1 MNQEEGAAKDVA
13 TTNGQ
18 GGNRPSGSRQSVHS
32 QSDQLGKR
40 LHITNLLADSSDVDA
55 SEQAQDCSQPQTV
68 ASTTAESADCKQT
81 SDHVEIVD
89 DQGIDRAGVALQIDN
104 RLDGGKEDSAMT
116 YHHQRVPLNN
126 PDDPQSAMISSGGDD
141 QRGVGDQRRWQHG
154 QSWNSGIDRQKER
167 QQQILAQ
174 NQNAVVRPTIPSIRE
189 LHLPSVRPPFYPTPW
204 SENASSQQSSSDQ
217 QQYFSHHP
225 NNPPQDQSSSM
236 SFQNYVVQQQQ
247 LHQNPRWAHPNRRY
261 PGSLQEQQQQHHHH
275 HPPTAGM
282 IYRPP
287 PIYDGNSQSAP
298 AVVFQQSPFLIS
310 PNPSIDTHQQQEVHP
325 IRIPQRIA
333 DDQFRQSPHQH
344 MPQSIQ
350 QQQQH
355 QYQHQYQQE
364 RQQSLQHVAG
374 YTNNISKSPKRQ
386 ITEHRREKNREA
398 ALRYRQKQV
407 ERKETLEKR
416 LGDLMNQNQSL
427 TGEVDELNRN
437 IGALNAAIEEIDKT
451 CKGHHSN
458 EEN

>member
-13 TTNGQ
+13 TTSGL
-18 GGNRPSGSRQSVHS
+18 GGDRPSGSRQSVHS
-32 QSDQLGKR
+32 HSEQLSQR
-40 LHITNLLADSSDVDA
+40 LHITNLLADSNDVDA
-55 SEQAQDCSQPQTV
+55 SGQAQDCSQPQTV

-89 DQGIDRAGVALQIDN
+89 DQGIDRVGVARQMDIKLG
-104 RLDGGKEDSAMT
+104 GGKEDNDVI
-116 YHHQRVPLNN
+116 YHQRVPLNN

-154 QSWNSGIDRQKER
+154 QSWNSGIERQKER
-167 QQQILAQ
+167 QQIQAQ

-217 QQYFSHHP
+217 QQYFSNHP
-225 NNPPQDQSSSM
+225 NNPPQDQSSSL

-247 LHQNPRWAHPNRRY
+247 LHQNPRWTHSNRRY
-261 PGSLQEQQQQHHHH
+261 PGSFQEQQQHHHH
-275 HPPTAGM
+275 HPPSAGM
-282 IYRPP
+282 IYRTSQL
-287 PIYDGNSQSAP
+287 YDGNSQSAP

-310 PNPSIDTHQQQEVHP
+310 PNPSIDSHQQQEVHP
-325 IRIPQRIA
+325 IRIPQGVS
-333 DDQFRQSPHQH
+333 DEQFRPSPHQH
-344 MPQSIQ
+344 MHQSIQ
-350 QQQQH
+350 QQQH
-355 QYQHQYQQE
+355 VYQHQYQQE

-427 TGEVDELNRN
+427 TGEVDELTRN

-458 EEN
+458 EKN